1 MNKKLKNSI
10 IITGILLLSGWLI
23 FSTINTVNYYNILGK
38 VLKLVRSRYV
48 ETVPVDSL
56 MKGAIKGVM
65 EQLDP
70 HSIYMSPRE
79 YKDLMI
85 NTEGEFGGLG
95 IQISKIGNYITIV
108 APIEGTPAYRI
119 GLQSGDKIVKIEGK
133 STLDM
138 SLAEAVSKMRGKPG
152 TKVTVTISREGEE
165 PFDVTITREIIRIDA
180 VPFFTTIDGIGY
192 IRLSDFNKNAY
203 SQTKKAL
210 NDLLNNKGVKGI
222 VLDLRSNPGGLLD
235 QAIELSSLFID
246 RGKVVVSTK
255 GRNEY
260 EEFKSRGNRFKK
272 FPLIVLI
279 DNGSAS
285 ASEILSGSI
294 QDWDR
299 GLILG
304 TRSFGKGSVQRV
316 YPLEDGGAVKITIA
330 LWLTPSGRRISEYF
344 ARSDTANTYKT
355 LVFGRIEKG
364 GGGIHPDTTVPY
376 PKRNKLT
383 QTLIIKNIFFQFAVH
398 YMAIHKKTVRDIS
411 DEMMKEFKKYIESKG
426 IKYSKED
433 WVDSYKQNKYYLKM
447 SLYEREWGTKGRY
460 KALLSED
467 NQVKTAINILKQCK
481 NYKDVFKFASKKAAA
496 KN

>member
-260 EEFKSRGNRFKK
+260 EEFKSRGNRCSR
-272 FPLIVLI
+272 PEPSRGHQVL
-279 DNGSAS
+279 
-285 ASEILSGSI
+285 
-294 QDWDR
+294 QVHR
-299 GLILG
+299 
-304 TRSFGKGSVQRV
+304 RS
-316 YPLEDGGAVKITIA
+316 
-330 LWLTPSGRRISEYF
+330 
-344 ARSDTANTYKT
+344 
-355 LVFGRIEKG
+355 
-364 GGGIHPDTTVPY
+364 
-376 PKRNKLT
+376 
-383 QTLIIKNIFFQFAVH
+383 
-398 YMAIHKKTVRDIS
+398 
-411 DEMMKEFKKYIESKG
+411 
-426 IKYSKED
+426 
-433 WVDSYKQNKYYLKM
+433 
-447 SLYEREWGTKGRY
+447 
-460 KALLSED
+460 
-467 NQVKTAINILKQCK
+467 
-481 NYKDVFKFASKKAAA
+481 
-496 KN
+496 